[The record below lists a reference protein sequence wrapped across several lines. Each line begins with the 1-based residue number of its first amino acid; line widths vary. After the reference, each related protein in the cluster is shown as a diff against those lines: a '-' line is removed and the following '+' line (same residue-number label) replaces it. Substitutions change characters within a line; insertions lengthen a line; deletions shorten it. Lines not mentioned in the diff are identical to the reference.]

1 MNIILIN
8 GVELAG
14 LGWNIYLYSADGENK
29 SGVIKPLINIV
40 FIKKRK

>member
-1 MNIILIN
+1 MILIN

-29 SGVIKPLINIV
+29 MVLLKH
-40 FIKKRK
+40 